1 MCLARTRKLKIYCRI
16 YDFVCTFFCTPKNY
30 VHKGKV
36 LQQAIHSLRP
46 LNSSETAWKTFWVEN
61 LQRKGKFSLANSI
74 ELSTKLPAGLNL
86 STIVTK
92 CWKHLTR
99 LIYCWCASRKA
110 EQTCPYFQ
118 LLFRKCFDFLCA
130 RKAKRLME
138 TKQKV
143 IKH

>member
-1 MCLARTRKLKIYCRI
+1 MILFVHFSALLKTMYIKEKYCNKQFTLYVHSILRKRLERLFGLKIC
-16 YDFVCTFFCTPKNY
+16 K
-30 VHKGKV
+30 
-36 LQQAIHSLRP
+36 
-46 LNSSETAWKTFWVEN
+46 
-61 LQRKGKFSLANSI
+61 RKGKFSLANSV

-118 LLFRKCFDFLCA
+118 LLFPKCFDFLCA